1 MMVLTSCG
9 VRFCASSTMKN
20 TRDKLLPRIGHKGSR
35 LKAVGIGARK
45 QLEAFFA
52 KKVHVETFVKVKK
65 NWRDNDLQLKR
76 FGYKN

>member
-1 MMVLTSCG
+1 
-9 VRFCASSTMKN
+9 
-20 TRDKLLPRIGHKGSR
+20 
-35 LKAVGIGARK
+35 VGIGARK

-76 FGYKN
+76 FGYRN

>member
-1 MMVLTSCG
+1 MLILYRYLVHYA
-9 VRFCASSTMKN
+9 FEAQ
-20 TRDKLLPRIGHKGSR
+20 
-35 LKAVGIGARK
+35 VGIGARK

>member
-1 MMVLTSCG
+1 
-9 VRFCASSTMKN
+9 
-20 TRDKLLPRIGHKGSR
+20 